1 MNLTIN
7 QIYKKIY
14 KDVDAVYEVFK
25 NFFGESYTDLQR
37 SATLEDIRVF
47 LDGKGVKIPPLSEDD
62 PYNEPLDIPDDIM
75 NSVFRMVEGSRSVIY
90 VWWPKVTV
98 TNEYDKSIVI
108 QDLYAQIKVS
118 IEGKIPYE
126 FHGFMLNRSTYSEE
140 QFRSNYMHSHVA
152 DIPKRNFREFKRP
165 CLGTGPIMNTIST
178 LHTTNDEVA
187 WMLFCQELAMYV
199 TVESIHGRPYHRLEE
214 VNKGLVSGYRG
225 YSYFQAGI
233 WDKSLFNY
241 KATVKDFIKYYIENG
256 HLVIAYKDG
265 KFTSGMSY
273 YDYIIDVSNA
283 FIDFYNKKLKT
294 TEGDVYRLFRY
305 NFLNKVLAA
314 NGKFHSVSSSNTYR
328 TNELASYQ
336 NKPVLTFKDKEIT
349 TRILQ
354 DGSETPLTTT
364 VLNHGT
370 AMYILKG
377 ILNIIN
383 FRYKNEYRNKDKSE
397 AAVATVDKKILYL

>member
-47 LDGKGVKIPPLSEDD
+47 LDGKGVKTFSKDD
-62 PYNEPLDIPDDIM
+62 PYNESQYIPDDIM
-75 NSVFRMVEGSRSVIY
+75 NSVFRMVEDSRSVIY

-98 TNEYDKSIVI
+98 TNEFDKSIVI
-108 QDLYAQIKVS
+108 QDLYAQIKVN
-118 IEGKIPYE
+118 IGGKIPYE
-126 FHGFMLNRSTYSEE
+126 FYGFLLNRATYSEE
-140 QFRSNYMHSHVA
+140 QFRSNYLHSHIS

-165 CLGTGPIMNTIST
+165 CLGTGPIRNTIAT
-178 LHTTNDEVA
+178 LHTTNDEVT

-214 VNKGLVSGYRG
+214 VNKGLGSGYTG
-225 YSYFQAGI
+225 YSYFKVGN

-241 KATVKDFIKYYIENG
+241 KATIKDFIKYYIENG
-256 HLVIAYKDG
+256 HLVIGYRDG

-273 YDYIIDVSNA
+273 YDYIIDVSNT

-294 TEGDVYRLFRY
+294 TEGDVHRLFRY
-305 NFLNKVLAA
+305 SFLNKVLAA
-314 NGKFHSVSSSNTYR
+314 NGKFHSVCSSNTFA
-328 TNELASYQ
+328 TNELAPYQ
-336 NKPVLTFKDKEIT
+336 NKPVLTFKGREIT
-349 TRILQ
+349 TKILQ
-354 DGSETPLTTT
+354 AGSETPITTT

-397 AAVATVDKKILYL
+397 AATATVDKKVLYL